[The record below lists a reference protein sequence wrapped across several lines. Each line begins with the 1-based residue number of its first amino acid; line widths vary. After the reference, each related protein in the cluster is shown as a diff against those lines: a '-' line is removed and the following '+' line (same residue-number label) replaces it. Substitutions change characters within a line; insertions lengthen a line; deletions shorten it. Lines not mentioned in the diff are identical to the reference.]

1 MENLHAAKESHESSS
16 RHFVASIFYIYY
28 MQPVAGG
35 VIFLP
40 ILTMKH
46 IEAHEDVAFA
56 ASTQMIGVGIFA
68 PMGWM
73 SRVTHQCLCLR
84 F

>member
-1 MENLHAAKESHESSS
+1 
-16 RHFVASIFYIYY
+16 